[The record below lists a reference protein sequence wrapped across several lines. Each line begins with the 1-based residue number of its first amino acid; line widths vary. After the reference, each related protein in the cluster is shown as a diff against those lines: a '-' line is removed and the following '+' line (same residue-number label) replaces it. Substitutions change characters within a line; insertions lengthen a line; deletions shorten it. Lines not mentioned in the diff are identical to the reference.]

1 MMSDYCRC
9 NCGVDTS
16 RNREAS
22 GAQISPTISGGGIS
36 RNTWT
41 GRQIEALQGSQ
52 SHLQGRDKALA
63 RRVQNQDWVQ
73 GLV

>member
-9 NCGVDTS
+9 ICGVGTS

-22 GAQISPTISGGGIS
+22 GAQISPTIPGGGTS
-36 RNTWT
+36 KSAWT
-41 GRQIEALQGSQ
+41 GRQMEAPQGSQ